1 MKKDM
6 RASAAPVALNPAAM
20 ADERSAVAVA
30 FEAVRSS
37 FDKFCLIAGIEA
49 LQELLQEEASAVCGE
64 RHQRHDGRQGRR
76 WGETRSQVAFHGG
89 RIGVDR
95 PRVRSREGQQEL
107 VLPSWA
113 AAQDEDWL
121 GQWAMNQMLINVSTR
136 KFRRSVR
143 LPGGDVG
150 SISGDGTSKS
160 AVSRKFVALSNAKL
174 REWLASDLSKLD
186 LLAIQIDGLHISD
199 ELILV
204 AAVGIDGRGEKHPLG
219 LVEGATENAATVQAL
234 LDNLVERGLDPAGV
248 WLFIID
254 GAKALSKAIRRTF
267 GKDTPIQR
275 CQVHK
280 ARNITERLPKPLHA
294 AVRKT
299 LRQAWEQDDA
309 LKAERLVRNLA
320 RRLEKD
326 WPGISAT
333 ILEGMEEILCVVRL
347 GLPQDL
353 RRSLACTNII
363 ENMNGTI
370 RQVTRNVKRWRD
382 ASMALRWTAA
392 GMMEAKKGFRRL
404 KAYKQLPKL
413 RDALLALKAARATIL
428 ADHSNLANRGE
439 AA

>member
-1 MKKDM
+1 
-6 RASAAPVALNPAAM
+6 
-20 ADERSAVAVA
+20 
-30 FEAVRSS
+30 
-37 FDKFCLIAGIEA
+37 
-49 LQELLQEEASAVCGE
+49 
-64 RHQRHDGRQGRR
+64 
-76 WGETRSQVAFHGG
+76 
-89 RIGVDR
+89 VDR

-413 RDALLALKAARATIL
+413 RDALLALKAARATTL